1 VQFCLRSSSS
11 VAADRRVANLLRRRR
26 AAGYLPAVL
35 PSAGG
40 CLSDAIAADGFNAAA
55 ASASSDKVNRRR
67 RRLLAGRVA
76 RLSSTRP
83 R

>member
-1 VQFCLRSSSS
+1 VQLCLRSSSS

-40 CLSDAIAADGFNAAA
+40 CLSDAVAADGFNAA